1 MRPRLHLRK
10 LGDLAAQGKTTWDH
24 GPDMMNELR
33 NARFW
38 EQADINVAVVD
49 AGVLRYDLDLPQP
62 RRTPAILLSRYV
74 SDFRALHFRRVPA
87 MLQQREH
94 QWPAAAVFP
103 EGDRSVAFL
112 SGVSQQ
118 DRSAAQSTPTTCTL
132 GRSRILRSACSCT
145 RIRT

>member
-38 EQADINVAVVD
+38 EKTDINVAVVD
-49 AGVLRYDLDLPQP
+49 AGVLRYDLISAQP
-62 RRTPAILLSRYV
+62 RRTLAILLSRYV
-74 SDFRALHFRRVPA
+74 SDFRALHFRRVPG

-103 EGDRSVAFL
+103 EGTDL
-112 SGVSQQ
+112 SRFSQ
-118 DRSAAQSTPTTCTL
+118 AYLNKIA
-132 GRSRILRSACSCT
+132 LRLNQRPRPA
-145 RIRT
+145 RLVVQG